1 MKYVHISQIHQYN
14 WLSLHNV
21 TARIPTIDML
31 TWMVKSSRCLNP
43 NNKQQQRTMGS
54 YRMLK

>member
-1 MKYVHISQIHQYN
+1 MKYVHISQMHQYN

-21 TARIPTIDML
+21 TARIPTIDRL